1 MGTRAASLAAR
12 TGPGETV
19 VVLIGS
25 GHLAYKLGANLRA
38 ARAQPGLSQ
47 LTIVDRVVERADA
60 DGRGH
65 AQLPVGLADL
75 ARVYVS
81 DPQKPILPSLGGL
94 KLEED
99 ADGVRVAGLKLFGP
113 SPLAVF
119 REGDVIV
126 ALNGA
131 RPGGAVALRLAYEA
145 LPPEGVAEVMVRR
158 DGAPVRL
165 TIPLD
170 GRDG

>member
-1 MGTRAASLAAR
+1 M
-12 TGPGETV
+12 
-19 VVLIGS
+19 
-25 GHLAYKLGANLRA
+25 
-38 ARAQPGLSQ
+38 
-47 LTIVDRVVERADA
+47 VELADA
-60 DGRGH
+60 DSQGYVR
-65 AQLPVGLADL
+65 LPVGLADL

-99 ADGVRVAGLKLFGP
+99 PDGVRVAGLKLFGT

-131 RPGGAVALRLAYEA
+131 RPGSAVALRLAYEA
-145 LPPEGVAEVMVRR
+145 LPPEGAAEVMVRR
-158 DGAPVRL
+158 DGASVRL